1 MRKGHQRGTEN
12 RDFNFQIAFDEEG
25 NITEFLDGHDC
36 TPKFNGDNQNKRFAS
51 FLLANPDIYHAIYGK
66 DPFKNCKAIEIATV
80 FMKYEDVAFELKDA
94 KSLKELMTLHEM
106 GLGVVREAI
115 ITLDKVPSFAFAGAN
130 GLRKVTFGDN
140 VKEIGAAAFANC
152 LSLER
157 IDLPPQLI
165 KIGAGAFSG
174 DGVLRGSV
182 RVPDTLT
189 EIGPKAFDGTHVKL
203 SVNKER
209 TAKLKVDINDAE

>member
-12 RDFNFQIAFDEEG
+12 RDFNFQIAFDLSG
-25 NITEFLDGHDC
+25 NIKEFLDGHDR
-36 TPKFNGDNQNKRFAS
+36 TPNYNGNDCNERFAS
-51 FLLANPDIYHAIYGK
+51 FLLANPDIYHAILGK
-66 DPFKNCKAIEIATV
+66 DPFKNCKSIEIASGI
-80 FMKYEDVAFELKDA
+80 MKYQEIPFELKDA
-94 KSLKELMTLHEM
+94 KSLKELLGLHNM
-106 GLGVVREAI
+106 GIAAVREAI

-157 IDLPPQLI
+157 IELPPQLT
-165 KIGAGAFSG
+165 KIGAGAFSR
-174 DGVLRGSV
+174 DGMLRGSI
-182 RVPDTLT
+182 RIPDTLT
-189 EIGPKAFDGTHVKL
+189 EIQTKAFEGTHVKL

>member
-1 MRKGHQRGTEN
+1 MKKGHERGTEN
-12 RDFNFQIAFDEEG
+12 RDFNFQIAFDLKG
-25 NITEFLDGHDC
+25 NITEFLNGHDG
-36 TPKFNGDNQNKRFAS
+36 TPRFNGNDNNHKFAS
-51 FLLANPDIYHAIYGK
+51 FLLANPDIYHAIFGK
-66 DPFKNCKAIEIATV
+66 DPFKNCKAIEMANSV
-80 FMKYEDVAFELKDA
+80 MKYEDVPFELKDA
-94 KSLKELMTLHEM
+94 KSLKQLMSLHEL
-106 GLGVVREAI
+106 GLAAVREAI

-152 LSLER
+152 MSLGR
-157 IDLPPQLI
+157 IDLPPQLT

-209 TAKLKVDINDAE
+209 TTKLKVDINDAE